1 LANIKKTKVKKI
13 ILLSLLILISC
24 SKADEDNEVLNDNP
38 SLILEQTNSNSYS
51 ATFSLS
57 FSNVENL
64 KLIWNDTKEISMAN
78 KIEEKVIDISNNT
91 IVINNLESNKE
102 YYFRLYSQ
110 KNNKDYYSD
119 IISISTKKV
128 NITFDNALVSNK
140 LGYLYVSKIKQIS
153 DGFIVG
159 ANLLIP
165 YGDDSSIEIIKLDNN
180 LNLVWQFNINQSP
193 DSDELGEIHDLQNG
207 DFILTAKKFNY
218 TNVGT
223 YNHQLY
229 GLKFS
234 STGSIKWIKFYNYQ
248 NIQDIDHWY
257 NSPFNYQAKSGQ
269 LKILASVDT
278 TYYKGGDGFN
288 REFEIDPEG
297 NIIADKTFGSAYDP
311 PFMNISYDNFGNKFN
326 YGGMDMYPNDAL
338 SSYDGLLQKYD
349 KNNNLI
355 WSKSYGKYGA
365 DDYFDRIVL
374 NENNIACIGKNGHEN
389 GFDGESKWVIQ
400 NDSEGNIVWDYMSTR
415 KNFIYQGK
423 DVVYD
428 NQNNLIAMFLDIYYT
443 DHHVYDYASVIK
455 FDNKGN
461 VIWEFRDGEDYN
473 KDNFIPSNIYKI
485 NDEYVIIGEKDG
497 SIWGK
502 KFRM

>member
-1 LANIKKTKVKKI
+1 MKKI
-13 ILLSLLILISC
+13 ILLLLLILISC
-24 SKADEDNEVLNDNP
+24 SKPDEDNEVLNDNP

-51 ATFSLS
+51 VNFNLS
-57 FSNVENL
+57 FSKVENL
-64 KLIWNDTKEISMAN
+64 KLIWNDTNEVNINN
-78 KIEEKVIDISNNT
+78 KIGEKVIDISNNT

-102 YYFRLYSQ
+102 YYFRLYSE

-119 IISISTKKV
+119 IISTSTKKV
-128 NITFDNALVSNK
+128 NITFDSAVANSN
-140 LGYLYVSKIKQIS
+140 LGNLYVSTIKQVS

-159 ANLLIP
+159 AKLLIP
-165 YGDDSSIEIIKLDNN
+165 YSDDSSIEIIKLDNN

-193 DSDELGEIHDLQNG
+193 YSDELGEIHDLQNG
-207 DFILTAKKFNY
+207 DFIITAKKFNY

-223 YNHQLY
+223 YNHQMY

-234 STGSIKWIKFYNYQ
+234 STGNIKWIKFYNYQ

-257 NSPFNYQAKSGQ
+257 NGPIQYQAKPGQ

-278 TYYKGGDGFN
+278 TYYKDGDSFK
-288 REFEIDPEG
+288 REFEIDSEG
-297 NIIADKTFGSAYDP
+297 NIIADKTFGSAYEP
-311 PFMNISYDNFGNKFN
+311 HFQNISYDDSGNKFN
-326 YGGMDMYPNDAL
+326 YGGIDIYPNDIL
-338 SSYDGLLQKYD
+338 VTYDGLLEKYD

-355 WSKSYGKYGA
+355 WSKSYGKYGG
-365 DDYFDRIVL
+365 DDYFDRIVFV
-374 NENNIACIGKNGHEN
+374 ENKIACIGKNGHEN

-400 NDSEGNIVWDYMSTR
+400 NDSEANIVWDYMSTR
-415 KNFIYQGK
+415 PNFIYQGK
-423 DVVYD
+423 DVNYD
-428 NQNNLIAMFLDIYYT
+428 NQDNLIALFFDIYYPNS
-443 DHHVYDYASVIK
+443 HVYNYASVIK

-473 KDNFIPSNIYKI
+473 NDNFMPSNIYKI
-485 NDEYVIIGEKDG
+485 NDEYIIIGEKNG